1 MSVLTLE
8 IVEGPDA
15 GLSLELT
22 GELEIGRDPTAGL
35 RLADKLV
42 SRHHARISFDADG
55 PYIEDLG
62 SSNGTLVNDA
72 EISEP
77 TRFGAGD
84 RLLIGESVFV
94 VGSAVPEALPEPEEP
109 LPPPPPLA
117 PPLMPPTESAPPPAP
132 PPSAPPPPA
141 SPGAAPPLAPPLR
154 PSESSTDGPGEPA
167 PAEYDPRIGTEIAGY
182 LIEAVVGRGGMG
194 VVYRAKDLKLGRN
207 VALKLL
213 TPDLAANEGFR
224 DRFEWES
231 KLAASIDHPNIIP
244 LYEAGTADGLLF
256 LTMRFVDGRD
266 LKGLLD
272 AEGPLPL
279 ERAVSIIGQVGGAL
293 DAAHERGLVHRDVK
307 PANVLVRAVSGV
319 ESPDHCY
326 LTDFGLTKDT
336 SSTLQLTGPGE
347 FVGTIDYVAPEQ
359 IQGLSLGG
367 PADQYA
373 LGCVLYQCITGSQPF
388 ERDTDLD
395 VLWAHLNEDPPLPT
409 AIRSDLP
416 RAIDAVLAK
425 AMAKSPDDRYGS
437 CGEMAAAARGA
448 LGSRWRR
455 RR

>member
-15 GLSLELT
+15 GLSLQLT
-22 GELEIGRDPTAGL
+22 GELEIGRDPSAGM

-42 SRHHARISFDADG
+42 SRHHARIAFDAEG
-55 PYIEDLG
+55 AYIQDLG
-62 SSNGTLVNDA
+62 SSNGTLVNDE
-72 EISEP
+72 EISVP
-77 TRFGAGD
+77 TRIGAGD
-84 RLLIGESVFV
+84 RLLIGDCV
-94 VGSAVPEALPEPEEP
+94 VVVSRAVPEVA
-109 LPPPPPLA
+109 PPPPEPPPSPPA
-117 PPLMPPTESAPPPAP
+117 PPLMPPTESAPPLAG
-132 PPSAPPPPA
+132 
-141 SPGAAPPLAPPLR
+141 PGAAPPLAPPLR
-154 PSESSTDGPGEPA
+154 DADDSTDSPMEPEPA
-167 PAEYDPRIGTEIAGY
+167 DADDPRIGTEIAGY

-194 VVYRAKDLKLGRN
+194 VVYRAKDLRLGRN

-213 TPDLAANEGFR
+213 PPDLAVNEGFR

-244 LYEAGTADGLLF
+244 LYEAGTAEGLLF

-266 LKGLLD
+266 LKGLLED
-272 AEGPLPL
+272 EGPLPL
-279 ERAVSIIGQVGGAL
+279 DRAVSIIGQVAGAL

-319 ESPDHCY
+319 EAADHCY

-359 IQGLSLGG
+359 IQGLTVGG

-395 VLWAHLNEDPPLPT
+395 VLWAHLNEDPPLAT
-409 AIRSDLP
+409 ATRTDIP
-416 RAIDAVLAK
+416 KAIDAVLGK
-425 AMAKSPDDRYGS
+425 AMAKSPDDRYRS
-437 CGEMAAAARGA
+437 CGEMAAAARA
-448 LGSRWRR
+448 TLGSRWRR